1 MQKGIDVKLNVRP
14 IYIGLIHQ
22 HVFEGPCRFG
32 GGEELSTEFEQMMNK
47 ELNKDFVDDVT
58 KHLSIKEINLLE
70 PIYVER
76 YEDFLSPESM
86 FEAMAKDITNVDL
99 YLIGLEIARG
109 DIVVEFANRTKK
121 PIAIVPENC
130 CMIGDCVPPMRTR
143 GLEAYGYLTWEQ
155 GIKHMKALRVRKVL
169 HNTNVLLAPRMNSNN
184 SMASDATFYSLNQV
198 TDELGP
204 RFRYVSAHEVLDQTH
219 VVDKPGDN
227 PTMPGRTTQVYNIN
241 AQDMKEIDK
250 ITDDLIK
257 GAKTCEMTREN
268 VMLSVK
274 AWYTVKK
281 LLDVHDCN
289 AYSMP
294 CPDVCA
300 TRRLNEEKITFCLC
314 HSLNN
319 ELGIPSACEYDIGAL
334 IAMQILLNFSGTAAY
349 VGNTNPLLY
358 KDGVALPRRV
368 VTEKDLE
375 KIKNE
380 QNLYFT
386 FHSTPNRKLKG
397 LDKPNADYSIQPF
410 ARSGFGA
417 TLRYDFAQDYGQPIT
432 MCRFSPDCKK
442 LFIGKGIIKGGCGYD
457 EQNCSL
463 GVIFQVADQAEFFNK
478 QINFGNHMP
487 LVYGDHSEGLAL
499 LADAL
504 KVEAVIA

>member
-1 MQKGIDVKLNVRP
+1 MKKGIDVKLNVRP

-32 GGEELSTEFEQMMNK
+32 GGEELTTEFDVMMNK
-47 ELNKDFVDDVT
+47 ELNKDFVNDVT
-58 KHLSIKEINLLE
+58 KNLSIKEVNLLA

-86 FEAMAKDITNVDL
+86 FEAMAKDVADVDL
-99 YLIGLEIARG
+99 YVVGLEIARG

-143 GLEAYGYLTWEQ
+143 GLEAYGYLSW
-155 GIKHMKALRVRKVL
+155 GDAIRHIKALRVRKVL
-169 HNTNVLLAPRMNSNN
+169 KNTNVLLAPRMNSNN

-219 VVDKPGDN
+219 VNDD
-227 PTMPGRTTQVYNIN
+227 PTCNHCTPGRKENNITTKEL
-241 AQDMKEIDK
+241 KEIEK

-257 GAKTCEMTREN
+257 DAKVCAMTREN
-268 VMLSVK
+268 LLLSVK

-281 LLDVHDCN
+281 LLDIHECN

-300 TRRLNEEKITFCLC
+300 SRRLNEEKITFCLC

-319 ELGIPSACEYDIGAL
+319 ELGIPSACEYDVSAL

-349 VGNTNPLLY
+349 MGNTNPIMY
-358 KDGVALPRRV
+358 KDGVAQSRRV
-368 VTEKDLE
+368 VTDKDLE

-380 QNLYFT
+380 PNLYFT

-397 LDKPNADYSIQPF
+397 LDKPNAEYSIQSF
-410 ARSGFGA
+410 ARSGFGG
-417 TLRYDFAQDYGQPIT
+417 TLRYDFAKDSGQVIT

-442 LFIGKGIIKGGCGYD
+442 LFIGKGVIKGSCGYD
-457 EQNCSL
+457 EQNCSM
-463 GVIFQVADQAEFFNK
+463 GVIFQVGDQSEFFNK
-478 QINFGNHMP
+478 QINFGNHLP
-487 LVYGDHSEGLAL
+487 LVYGDYIEELKL